1 MLFRRFPLGTRLTSF
16 RNKIIGLT
24 IIVVIGSQIATVSAV
39 LIAAAREANDS
50 AYVQLESGIE
60 TFRSVVE
67 NHTKVLEQTVRPL
80 AEDDSFKRAIASKN
94 IGLITAELESRANW
108 VDADI
113 ALLLDPEGKM
123 TAAAGNQLEQ
133 GMLFEK
139 LTKKKRSAIT
149 VRNKTFEMMTLP
161 VGKAGAIGWISM
173 GYLVDD
179 ALANE
184 LAAITG
190 LEMTFLTGLD
200 SGRIRFLGSS
210 LPRADRDL
218 ILNASLQ
225 IASGAEMYKSIE
237 KLKSRYISNREYF
250 FPEGDDIFV
259 VVQKPLVEAMAGYE
273 TLRGTLLHAASTTLL
288 VALALAFF
296 LSRSVTHPVRT
307 LLLAARRMR
316 VGNYSKEISIKSR
329 DELGELA
336 QAFESMREGIA
347 EREQRIYQ
355 QAQFDSLTALPNRLQ
370 GLELLRDAIR
380 DASKRNKPVVVMTMH
395 LQRFREIQ
403 SSLGHEIADEV
414 LRQIA
419 ERLQRLLQD
428 SCQLARLEGDQFL
441 VIAPGR
447 SAKSGLRLA
456 EEIARN
462 LDAGLSVRSVNVTLD
477 ACIGL
482 CVCPEHGRQPD
493 ELLRRAAVAKNDA
506 QHSQKR
512 IRLYQ
517 NGREA
522 RHVRQ
527 LAILGDLR
535 KAVQGDQLQLYLQ
548 PKIKLENTL
557 VCGAEALL
565 RWQHPELG
573 NIPPAEFI
581 PLAESAGSISMVTQ
595 WVLRRAIE
603 QCRHWH
609 EQGVELPIAVNLSG
623 RDLMDDN
630 LPRNIEKILKENNV
644 PAGRLTLEIT
654 EEAVVHDIDQAA
666 YVLNRLK
673 QLGCHT
679 SMDDFGTGY
688 SSLAHLQMLAVAEL
702 KIDRTFVARLP
713 DNPQNVAIVR
723 SVIDLAHN
731 LGMEVVAEGVETT
744 AALRWLREEGCERA
758 QGFYLSKP
766 MPAGNFVRWLKS
778 WDQLAIEDK
787 DQQDPADS
795 LILRPRLIN

>member
-1 MLFRRFPLGTRLTSF
+1 MGTKLTSF

-24 IIVVIGSQIATVSAV
+24 LVVVIGSQTATVIAV
-39 LIAAAREANDS
+39 LIAAAREANES

-67 NHTKVLEQTVRPL
+67 NHAKVLQQTVRPL
-80 AEDDSFKRAIASKN
+80 TSEDAFKKAIVSNDLERIAKVLEN
-94 IGLITAELESRANW
+94 RAEL

-113 ALLLDPEGKM
+113 AVLLDPDGRV
-123 TAAAGNQLEQ
+123 TASTGAQLET
-133 GMLFEK
+133 GAIFTK
-139 LTKKKRSAIT
+139 LTTHHRSSIT
-149 VRNKTFEMMTLP
+149 VRNRTYEMMTLP
-161 VGKAGAIGWISM
+161 VDGPDNLGWISM

-190 LEMTFLTGLD
+190 LEMTFLTGMD

-225 IASGAEMYKSIE
+225 IASGAEMYQSIE

-288 VALALAFF
+288 VALALAYF
-296 LSRSVTHPVRT
+296 LSRSVTHPVRM
-307 LLLAARRMR
+307 LLLAARRIR
-316 VGNYSKEISIKSR
+316 VGNYSKEISIRSR

-347 EREQRIYQ
+347 EREKRISYQ
-355 QAQFDSLTALPNRLQ
+355 ANFDALTGLPNRLQ
-370 GLELLRDAIR
+370 GVELLRDAIR
-380 DASKRNKPVVVMTMH
+380 NASKRNKPVAVMTMH

-414 LRQIA
+414 LRQTA
-419 ERLQRLLQD
+419 QRLQGLLGD

-441 VIAPGR
+441 IIAPNCSQKR
-447 SAKSGLRLA
+447 SLALA
-456 EEIARN
+456 EKIARN
-462 LDAGLSVRSVNVTLD
+462 LEAGLSVKSVNVILD

-535 KAVQGDQLQLYLQ
+535 NAVQRDQLQLFLQ
-548 PKIKLENTL
+548 PKIRLDNTM

-565 RWQHPELG
+565 RWEHPELG
-573 NIPPAEFI
+573 TISPAEFI
-581 PLAESAGSISMVTQ
+581 PLAESAGSISMVTH
-595 WVLRRAIE
+595 WVLRHSAK
-603 QCRHWH
+603 QCRHWRD
-609 EQGVELPIAVNLSG
+609 QGVDLPIAVNLSG
-623 RDLMDDN
+623 RDLMDEN
-630 LPRNIEKILKENNV
+630 LPGLIDAILKEEGIN
-644 PAGRLTLEIT
+644 PDRLTLEVT
-654 EEAVVHDIDQAA
+654 EEAVVHDIEQAA
-666 YVLNRLK
+666 YVLNSLK
-673 QLGCHT
+673 NLGCHT

-688 SSLAHLQMLAVAEL
+688 SSLAHLQKLAVDEL
-702 KIDRTFVARLP
+702 KIDRTFVTRLP

-723 SVIDLAHN
+723 SVIELAHN

-766 MPAGNFVRWLKS
+766 MPAENFITWLRN
-778 WDQLAIEDK
+778 WDRLATEDK
-787 DQQDPADS
+787 GQQDPADS